1 MKATSSLEEW
11 DDLIRDQT
19 LFIRKIVSRDIAHL
33 NQQTPEEASL
43 LISKNYLSLCHL
55 GQNKEC
61 LDYAKRTLSLARKE
75 LSKHLCNRNVND
87 QNVEIHIQAKFEYF
101 STCILKCHAEKDLSL
116 PQRFNALYRNI
127 MELEEYRL
135 SDPVWKY
142 SKKEN
147 NEIKHI
153 TIKTKAID
161 LLNSILSEMY
171 LKFELSPWV

>member
-1 MKATSSLEEW
+1 M
-11 DDLIRDQT
+11 
-19 LFIRKIVSRDIAHL
+19 

-61 LDYAKRTLSLARKE
+61 LDYSKRTLSLARKE

-87 QNVEIHIQAKFEYF
+87 QNAEIHIQSKFEYF
-101 STCILKCHAEKDLSL
+101 STCILKCHTEKDLSL

-127 MELEEYRL
+127 MELEEYRI

-142 SKKEN
+142 SKEQN
-147 NEIKHI
+147 NEIKYL
-153 TIKTKAID
+153 TTKTKAID
-161 LLNSILSEMY
+161 LLSSIVSEMEDTFDGSFVTTISSLLSKEEKY
-171 LKFELSPWV
+171 HHFEPHQVF